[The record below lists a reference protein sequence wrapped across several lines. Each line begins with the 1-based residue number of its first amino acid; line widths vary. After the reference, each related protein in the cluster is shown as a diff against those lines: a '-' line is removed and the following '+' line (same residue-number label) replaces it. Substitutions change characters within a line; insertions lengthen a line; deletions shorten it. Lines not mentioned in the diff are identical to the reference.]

1 VVEAVGADVTRWKP
15 GDRVTVPFVSGCGAC
30 GECASGNE
38 QVCGN
43 QSQPGFT
50 HWGSFAEYVSL
61 HHADLNVVAL
71 PDEMSFAT
79 AAGLG
84 CRFVTSF
91 RAVVDQARVQ
101 AGEWVAV
108 QGCGGVGLSAVM
120 IAAALGARVIAVDIS
135 NEALAL
141 AKTCGAEV
149 LLNGKDTSDVAGAI
163 AELTQGG
170 AHVSLDG
177 LGSRVTCTNSILSL
191 RPRGRHVQIGLMAGA
206 DADPALPMGQ
216 VIAKELEL
224 IGSHGM
230 QAHRYGAMFEMI
242 QSGALRPELLVGR
255 EISLA
260 EAGEALAQ
268 MDRFPF
274 VGMTVITSF

>member
-1 VVEAVGADVTRWKP
+1 LLAGAGR
-15 GDRVTVPFVSGCGAC
+15 A
-30 GECASGNE
+30 GN
-38 QVCGN
+38 GN